1 MPPVRCA
8 EVPDR
13 TLPAAK
19 IRRPLEVAVKR
30 ALAGIAAAA
39 ITLGYAAPARPQSRD
54 LSVSSATTQ
63 GEARPEL
70 ATGGRAVGD
79 GKPSGAIALDPH
91 AFGAVG
97 DGLVDDTA
105 AMAATLDA
113 ARDSGGPIGG
123 VGLFRI
129 DGTLDIAGVRF
140 VTSNSYSRGTVDPR
154 KWGFVLE
161 HNSAQAPLFQPSA
174 CGGVLDGVVL
184 YDPRQTGTGPLPVT
198 RPPMFRFTGK
208 CTDFTVR
215 NSVVVNAYDVFEVT
229 RSGVIGD
236 WRLNG
241 NRIFAVRYVFNIE
254 GAMPEA
260 LAASDNI
267 YSAGVFERSAV
278 YGNGGM
284 LMKWT
289 SLNGAWMIIDTAERS
304 VDGVKSSNEIV
315 FGYRNWLK
323 IVSGRLDVSN
333 VSNPSW
339 DGVLQ
344 PIDMSGNAGIG
355 LTVTGGHTFGY
366 ARGVPS
372 AAAPAFR
379 IGGSGV
385 RNLSI
390 VGHQLLMAS
399 ASALSIEG
407 RGAGLVEWRGGEV
420 YDWGRATGAAGSVGV
435 TVDAP
440 RTDFSFKPARVVPST
455 GARTCVE
462 ISDARTIDMGTI
474 FSMCDRAFDVGLAP
488 NLLAGQDTSLI
499 VGATAAA
506 PYTNNAGAKFVA
518 RGSYGR

>member
-1 MPPVRCA
+1 MP
-8 EVPDR
+8 
-13 TLPAAK
+13 
-19 IRRPLEVAVKR
+19 
-30 ALAGIAAAA
+30 
-39 ITLGYAAPARPQSRD
+39 
-54 LSVSSATTQ
+54 Q
-63 GEARPEL
+63 GEAHPEPGARL
-70 ATGGRAVGD
+70 STGAGQVAD
-79 GKPSGAIALDPH
+79 ENPSSAIALDPH

-97 DGLVDDTA
+97 DGLVDDTT
-105 AMAATLDA
+105 AMAATIEE
-113 ARDSGGPIGG
+113 ARASGRPIGG

-129 DGTLDIAGVRF
+129 DGTLDNAGVRF
-140 VTSNSYSRGTVDPR
+140 VTSNRYSRDTVDRR

-161 HNSAQAPLFQPSA
+161 HNSAQAPLFEPSA
-174 CGGVLDGVVL
+174 CGSVLDGVVL
-184 YDPRQTGTGPLPVT
+184 YDPRQTGTGALPAI
-198 RPPMFRFTGK
+198 RPPMFRFTAK
-208 CTDFTVR
+208 CTDFTLR
-215 NSVVVNAYDVFEVT
+215 NAVVVNAYDMFEIT

-241 NRIFAVRYVFNIE
+241 NRIFAVRYVFNIA

-260 LAASDNI
+260 LLASDNI

-278 YGNGGM
+278 FGNGGM

-315 FGYRNWLK
+315 FGYRNWLR

-372 AAAPAFR
+372 ALAPAFR

-399 ASALSIEG
+399 GSALTIEG

-440 RTDFSFKPARVVPST
+440 LTDFSFKPARVVPTT
-455 GARTCVE
+455 GARTCVK
-462 ISDARTIDMGTI
+462 IADARTIDMSTI
-474 FSMCDRAFDVGLAP
+474 FSMCESAFDIGLAP
-488 NLLAGQDTSLI
+488 NLVGGQDNSL
-499 VGATAAA
+499 VAGPTAAA
-506 PYTNNAGAKFVA
+506 AYTNQAGPKFVA